1 MSWLS
6 PKRRRTTG
14 NLKTLPNGD
23 QQPSSVQPPPATG
36 SSNDDSVTVDSNAV
50 SLSTRPRVQPT
61 AALHGRKI
69 PNQSTAKRPTT
80 LARPLSQ
87 PLMSSAILQSGDGTA
102 NGEDGDGNLFYAYA
116 RKANDLQSRYLLTF
130 ANASIANEWWSL
142 LQEHFHDVSRP
153 SPQLFSFKDPELLSK
168 AWKNSS
174 LAHLKSKWMYISF
187 SDTASNQLGG
197 AAQGIIPIQDASGN
211 LLGGGAPASSGEFKQ
226 AREETREVKQEVSRL
241 EERFERMMGAIE
253 KNGDR
258 MASLLE
264 ERKEQTNSKSEDHGQ
279 SGQSGLSSHLEKITE
294 LLAKNSEYVQG
305 LEKRQASSEKAMRDE
320 IRKLS
325 AKPNQKGPD
334 MSQLSSHL
342 NRLQKILEQNFTNR
356 KDNSSTESRP
366 VQIDLSPLTERL
378 TKVQEAV
385 EQNSALVKELLDEG
399 ANSESRAVTPFWAKN
414 TPMEHSQQQFQP
426 LDLSPLTEH
435 LEKIHQAIEQ
445 QSNHMQALVGFASG
459 GDEQSGPADS
469 GGGSS
474 SSLATAGRA
483 GGDTAERSLAPFGEH
498 LEQIYNAIE
507 QGNLQA
513 QKRWAH
519 KDEQQR
525 SQQPLPIDLKPLLEA
540 QDRTRLAV
548 EAGNRVDM
556 GPLVGMFDGLIEHM
570 RSLREDGH
578 SVDSHLQELI
588 RKQNKLTDTF
598 AVGGSGT
605 LDAGLLAEKLDQ
617 VNEHLEILR
626 EWSEFSAERWQEF
639 IDARGIEMEERRGD
653 VKAEMGMLEG
663 KLDTLSEHLQAL
675 HASSNTSTD
684 RLHELLQKPQ
694 QEVNPSSRPPSASS
708 DIDLTPLNDRLTRI
722 HDSLERQVV
731 LVRGGSSG
739 GLEPDEDDQD
749 DNGNEMQGGRG
760 GGAARAQ
767 SRANLTSGA
776 GDPKFLITALT
787 SHLSKIQAVTDT
799 NARQLSRVIQTFS
812 PPVGGHKP
820 LSRHQRKP
828 PQQHNHPPHNPG
840 TSAETP
846 ADPAPTSRQITTPA
860 AVAPTATQQDHR
872 LEATHSQVR
881 ELMAGQREMIDAVRE
896 LAKSIRAEEG
906 GSCEHVVIPPPR
918 KVGRKVV
925 GAYFTIPAI
934 SGDDN
939 MVVLASPIASLREDG
954 SQNHK
959 SKTVLLKFH
968 HRSVVLLR
976 FGLAS
981 QFGNLVQKN
990 EVGNRPA
997 HSTYRTT

>member
-23 QQPSSVQPPPATG
+23 QQPSSLQPPPATG
-36 SSNDDSVTVDSNAV
+36 SSNDDSVTVDSNAI
-50 SLSTRPRVQPT
+50 SLPTRPRIQPT
-61 AALHGRKI
+61 AALHGKKI
-69 PNQSTAKRPTT
+69 PDQSTAKRPTT

-87 PLMSSAILQSGDGTA
+87 PLMSTATLQSGDGTA
-102 NGEDGDGNLFYAYA
+102 NDENGNGNLFYAYA

-168 AWKNSS
+168 AWKNTSF
-174 LAHLKSKWMYISF
+174 AHLKSKWMYISF

-197 AAQGIIPIQDASGN
+197 AAQGIIPIQDAAGN
-211 LLGGGAPASSGEFKQ
+211 LLGGGAPANSGEVKQ
-226 AREETREVKQEVSRL
+226 ARKETQEAKQEISRL

-264 ERKEQTNSKSEDHGQ
+264 ERQEQASAEKQGRDRPDQSE
-279 SGQSGLSSHLEKITE
+279 LSSHLGKITE
-294 LLAKNSEYVQG
+294 LLAKNSEYVQR
-305 LEKRQASSEKAMRDE
+305 LEKRQASNEKA
-320 IRKLS
+320 IREELKKLN
-325 AKPNQKGPD
+325 AKPKEKGPD

-342 NRLQKILEQNFTNR
+342 DRIQKIMEQSLTSR
-356 KDNSSTESRP
+356 KDGPVAEAQP

-385 EQNSALVKELLDEG
+385 EQNSALIKELLDEG
-399 ANSESRAVTPFWAKN
+399 ANSESRAVTPFWGRT
-414 TPMEHSQQQFQP
+414 TPIEHPQQQFQP

-435 LEKIHQAIEQ
+435 LERIHHAIEQ

-459 GDEQSGPADS
+459 GDEEGGSAES

-474 SSLATAGRA
+474 SSVATTGHG
-483 GGDTAERSLAPFGEH
+483 GGDTAERSLAPLGEH

-507 QGNLQA
+507 QGNTQA
-513 QKRWAH
+513 QKHWAQQE
-519 KDEQQR
+519 EQQR
-525 SQQPLPIDLKPLLEA
+525 SQRPLPIDLKPLLEA

-548 EAGNRVDM
+548 EAGNKVDM
-556 GPLVGMFDGLIEHM
+556 GPLVAMFDGLIEHM
-570 RSLREDGH
+570 RSIRDDSR

-588 RKQNKLTDTF
+588 RKQNELTDTF
-598 AVGGSGT
+598 AVGGSKT
-605 LDAGLLAEKLDQ
+605 LDVGPLAEKLDQ

-663 KLDTLSEHLQAL
+663 KFDTLSEHVQAL
-675 HASSNTSTD
+675 RASSKTSTD

-694 QEVNPSSRPPSASS
+694 QDVSTSSRPPSASS

-731 LVRGGSSG
+731 VVRGGSGDG
-739 GLEPDEDDQD
+739 GLEQDDEDHDHD
-749 DNGNEMQGGRG
+749 ANEIQGRRG
-760 GGAARAQ
+760 GARAQ
-767 SRANLTSGA
+767 SSTNLTSGA

-799 NARQLSRVIQTFS
+799 NAQQLSRLLQTF
-812 PPVGGHKP
+812 PAPTGVNKP
-820 LSRHQRKP
+820 HHHQQRKP
-828 PQQHNHPPHNPG
+828 PQQPNHHPHNPAPP
-840 TSAETP
+840 AESLS
-846 ADPAPTSRQITTPA
+846 DPAPIARHTTTPA
-860 AVAPTATQQDHR
+860 AASAAAVQQDHR

-896 LAKSIRAEEG
+896 LAKSIRAEKG
-906 GSCEHVVIPPPR
+906 ASCEHVVIPPPR

-925 GAYFTIPAI
+925 GFVY
-934 SGDDN
+934 
-939 MVVLASPIASLREDG
+939 DG
-954 SQNHK
+954 K
-959 SKTVLLKFH
+959 G
-968 HRSVVLLR
+968 R
-976 FGLAS
+976 G
-981 QFGNLVQKN
+981 G
-990 EVGNRPA
+990 G
-997 HSTYRTT
+997 

>member
-36 SSNDDSVTVDSNAV
+36 SSNDDSVTVDSNAI
-50 SLSTRPRVQPT
+50 SLPTRPRIQPA
-61 AALHGRKI
+61 AALHEKKI
-69 PNQSTAKRPTT
+69 PSQSTAKRPAT

-87 PLMSSAILQSGDGTA
+87 PLMSTATSPSGDGTA
-102 NGEDGDGNLFYAYA
+102 NGDDGNGNLFYAYA

-130 ANASIANEWWSL
+130 ANAFIANEWWSL

-168 AWKNSS
+168 AWKNTSF
-174 LAHLKSKWMYISF
+174 AHLKSKWMYISF

-197 AAQGIIPIQDASGN
+197 AAQGIIPIQDAAGN
-211 LLGGGAPASSGEFKQ
+211 LLGGGAPANSGEVKQ
-226 AREETREVKQEVSRL
+226 AREETREAKQEISRL
-241 EERFERMMGAIE
+241 EERFERMMGAIA

-264 ERKEQTNSKSEDHGQ
+264 ERQEQANAEKQVRDRPDQSE
-279 SGQSGLSSHLEKITE
+279 LSSHLGKITE

-305 LEKRQASSEKAMRDE
+305 LEKRQVSNEKA
-320 IRKLS
+320 IREELKKLN
-325 AKPNQKGPD
+325 AKPKEKGPD

-342 NRLQKILEQNFTNR
+342 DRIQKLMEQSLTSR
-356 KDNSSTESRP
+356 KDGPVAESQP
-366 VQIDLSPLTERL
+366 VQLDLSPLTERL

-399 ANSESRAVTPFWAKN
+399 ANSESRAVTPFWGKT
-414 TPMEHSQQQFQP
+414 TPTEHPQQQFQP

-435 LEKIHQAIEQ
+435 LEKIHHAIEQ

-459 GDEQSGPADS
+459 GDEEGGFADS

-474 SSLATAGRA
+474 SSVATTGRG
-483 GGDTAERSLAPFGEH
+483 GGDTAERSLAPLGEH

-507 QGNLQA
+507 QGNMQA
-513 QKRWAH
+513 QKHWAQQE
-519 KDEQQR
+519 EQQR
-525 SQQPLPIDLKPLLEA
+525 SQQPFRVDLKPLLEA

-548 EAGNRVDM
+548 EAGNKVDM

-570 RSLREDGH
+570 RSIREDSR

-588 RKQNKLTDTF
+588 RKQNELTDTF
-598 AVGGSGT
+598 AVGGSRT
-605 LDAGLLAEKLDQ
+605 LDVGPLAEKLDQ

-663 KLDTLSEHLQAL
+663 KFDTLSEHMQAL
-675 HASSNTSTD
+675 RASSNTSTD

-694 QEVNPSSRPPSASS
+694 HEVQTSSRPPSASS

-731 LVRGGSSG
+731 VVRGGG
-739 GLEPDEDDQD
+739 GVGPEHDHEDHD
-749 DNGNEMQGGRG
+749 DDGNEIQGRRG
-760 GGAARAQ
+760 GARVQ
-767 SRANLTSGA
+767 SSANSISGA

-799 NARQLSRVIQTFS
+799 NAQQLSRLLHAFPAPT
-812 PPVGGHKP
+812 GATKP
-820 LSRHQRKP
+820 HHQPRKP
-828 PQQHNHPPHNPG
+828 PQQPNHHPHNPAPP
-840 TSAETP
+840 AESLS
-846 ADPAPTSRQITTPA
+846 DPAPISRQTTTPA
-860 AVAPTATQQDHR
+860 AAASAAAEAQQDHR

-896 LAKSIRAEEG
+896 LAKSIRAEKG

-925 GAYFTIPAI
+925 GFVY
-934 SGDDN
+934 
-939 MVVLASPIASLREDG
+939 DG
-954 SQNHK
+954 K
-959 SKTVLLKFH
+959 G
-968 HRSVVLLR
+968 R
-976 FGLAS
+976 G
-981 QFGNLVQKN
+981 G
-990 EVGNRPA
+990 G
-997 HSTYRTT
+997 

>member
-36 SSNDDSVTVDSNAV
+36 SSNDDSVTVDSKAI
-50 SLSTRPRVQPT
+50 SLPTRPRIQAT
-61 AALHGRKI
+61 AALHEKKI
-69 PNQSTAKRPTT
+69 PGQSTAKRPTT

-87 PLMSSAILQSGDGTA
+87 PLMSSATLPSGDGTA
-102 NGEDGDGNLFYAYA
+102 NGDDGNGNLFYAYA

-130 ANASIANEWWSL
+130 ANAVVANEWWSL
-142 LQEHFHDVSRP
+142 LQEHFHDLSRP

-168 AWKNSS
+168 AWKNTSF
-174 LAHLKSKWMYISF
+174 AHLKSKWMYISF

-197 AAQGIIPIQDASGN
+197 AAQGIIPIQDAAGN
-211 LLGGGAPASSGEFKQ
+211 LLGGGAPANSGEVKQ
-226 AREETREVKQEVSRL
+226 ARDETREAKQEISRL

-264 ERKEQTNSKSEDHGQ
+264 ERHERVDAKIQDYARSDQSE
-279 SGQSGLSSHLEKITE
+279 LSSHLEKITE

-305 LEKRQASSEKAMRDE
+305 LEKRQASNEKA
-320 IRKLS
+320 IREELKKLN
-325 AKPNQKGPD
+325 AKPKEKGPN

-342 NRLQKILEQNFTNR
+342 DRIQKMMEQSITNR
-356 KDNSSTESRP
+356 KDSLAAESQT

-378 TKVQEAV
+378 AKVQEAV

-399 ANSESRAVTPFWAKN
+399 ANSESRAVTPFWGRT
-414 TPMEHSQQQFQP
+414 TPIEHPQQQFQP

-435 LEKIHQAIEQ
+435 LERIHHAIEQ

-459 GDEQSGPADS
+459 GDEESGSAD
-469 GGGSS
+469 GGGGS
-474 SSLATAGRA
+474 SSLATAGYA
-483 GGDTAERSLAPFGEH
+483 GGDMAERSLAPLGEH

-507 QGNLQA
+507 QGNTQA
-513 QKRWAH
+513 QKHWTQ

-525 SQQPLPIDLKPLLEA
+525 SRQALPIDLKPLLEA

-548 EAGNRVDM
+548 EAGNKVDM

-570 RSLREDGH
+570 RSLREDSQ

-588 RKQNKLTDTF
+588 RKKNELTDTF
-598 AVGGSGT
+598 VVNGSKT
-605 LDAGLLAEKLDQ
+605 LDVGPLAEKLDQ

-639 IDARGIEMEERRGD
+639 IDARGIEMEERRSD

-663 KLDTLSEHLQAL
+663 KFDTLSEHVQAL
-675 HASSNTSTD
+675 RASSNTSTD

-694 QEVNPSSRPPSASS
+694 QEVQTSSRPPSASS

-731 LVRGGSSG
+731 VVRGGG
-739 GLEPDEDDQD
+739 GMGPEHDDEDHD
-749 DNGNEMQGGRG
+749 DENNGIQGGRRG
-760 GGAARAQ
+760 GARAQ
-767 SRANLTSGA
+767 SSANLASGA

-799 NARQLSRVIQTFS
+799 NAQQLSRLLHTFPAPTGATKS
-812 PPVGGHKP
+812 HH
-820 LSRHQRKP
+820 HQRKS
-828 PQQHNHPPHNPG
+828 PQQPNHHPHNPG
-840 TSAETP
+840 LSPEHLS
-846 ADPAPTSRQITTPA
+846 DPAPISRHTTTPA
-860 AVAPTATQQDHR
+860 VASAAAVQQDHR

-896 LAKSIRAEEG
+896 LAKSIRAEKG

-925 GAYFTIPAI
+925 GFVY
-934 SGDDN
+934 
-939 MVVLASPIASLREDG
+939 DG
-954 SQNHK
+954 K
-959 SKTVLLKFH
+959 G
-968 HRSVVLLR
+968 R
-976 FGLAS
+976 G
-981 QFGNLVQKN
+981 G
-990 EVGNRPA
+990 G
-997 HSTYRTT
+997 

>member
-23 QQPSSVQPPPATG
+23 QQPSSIQPPPATG
-36 SSNDDSVTVDSNAV
+36 SSNDDSVTVDSNAI
-50 SLSTRPRVQPT
+50 SLPTRPRIQPT
-61 AALHGRKI
+61 AALHGKKI
-69 PNQSTAKRPTT
+69 PGQSSAKRPTT

-87 PLMSSAILQSGDGTA
+87 PLMSTATLQSGDGTA
-102 NGEDGDGNLFYAYA
+102 NGEDGNGNLFYAYA

-130 ANASIANEWWSL
+130 ANAAIASEWWSL

-168 AWKNSS
+168 AWKNTSF
-174 LAHLKSKWMYISF
+174 AHLKSKWMYISF

-197 AAQGIIPIQDASGN
+197 AAQGIIPIQDAAGN
-211 LLGGGAPASSGEFKQ
+211 LLGGGAPANSGEVKQ
-226 AREETREVKQEVSRL
+226 AREETREAKQEISRL
-241 EERFERMMGAIE
+241 EERFGRMMEAIE

-264 ERKEQTNSKSEDHGQ
+264 ERQERIDAKDQDYGRSDPSE
-279 SGQSGLSSHLEKITE
+279 LSSHLEKITG

-305 LEKRQASSEKAMRDE
+305 VEKRQASNEKALRE
-320 IRKLS
+320 ELKKLN
-325 AKPNQKGPD
+325 AKPKEKGSN

-342 NRLQKILEQNFTNR
+342 DRIQKMMEHSITDR
-356 KDNSSTESRP
+356 KDGSTAESQT
-366 VQIDLSPLTERL
+366 VQIDLSPLIERL

-385 EQNSALVKELLDEG
+385 EQNSALVKELLDDG
-399 ANSESRAVTPFWAKN
+399 ANSESRAMTPFWGKT
-414 TPMEHSQQQFQP
+414 TPIEHPQQQFQP

-435 LEKIHQAIEQ
+435 LEKIHHAIEQ

-459 GDEQSGPADS
+459 GDEESGSADGG

-474 SSLATAGRA
+474 SVATTGYA
-483 GGDTAERSLAPFGEH
+483 GGDTAERSLAPLGEH

-507 QGNLQA
+507 QGNTQA
-513 QKRWAH
+513 QKHWAQQ
-519 KDEQQR
+519 DELQQR
-525 SQQPLPIDLKPLLEA
+525 SQQAVPVDLKPLLEA

-548 EAGNRVDM
+548 EAGNKVDM
-556 GPLVGMFDGLIEHM
+556 GPLVAMFDGLIEHM
-570 RSLREDGH
+570 GSIREDSR

-588 RKQNKLTDTF
+588 RKQNELTDTF
-598 AVGGSGT
+598 VVTGSKT
-605 LDAGLLAEKLDQ
+605 LDVGPLAEKLDQ

-663 KLDTLSEHLQAL
+663 RFDTLSEHVQAL
-675 HASSNTSTD
+675 RASSNTSIG

-694 QEVNPSSRPPSASS
+694 QDVQTSSRPPSASS

-731 LVRGGSSG
+731 MVRGGSG
-739 GLEPDEDDQD
+739 GALEKDDYDHD
-749 DNGNEMQGGRG
+749 DDGNEIQAGRRG
-760 GGAARAQ
+760 GARTQ
-767 SRANLTSGA
+767 PSANLASGA

-799 NARQLSRVIQTFS
+799 NAQQLSRLLHTF
-812 PPVGGHKP
+812 PAPTGVNKP
-820 LSRHQRKP
+820 HHQQRKL
-828 PQQHNHPPHNPG
+828 PQQPNHHPHNPAPP
-840 TSAETP
+840 AESLS
-846 ADPAPTSRQITTPA
+846 DPAPMSRHTTTPA
-860 AVAPTATQQDHR
+860 AASAAAAAQQDHR

-896 LAKSIRAEEG
+896 LAKSIRAEKG

-925 GAYFTIPAI
+925 GFVY
-934 SGDDN
+934 
-939 MVVLASPIASLREDG
+939 DG
-954 SQNHK
+954 K
-959 SKTVLLKFH
+959 G
-968 HRSVVLLR
+968 R
-976 FGLAS
+976 G
-981 QFGNLVQKN
+981 G
-990 EVGNRPA
+990 G
-997 HSTYRTT
+997 

>member
-36 SSNDDSVTVDSNAV
+36 SSNDDSVTVDSNAI
-50 SLSTRPRVQPT
+50 SLPTRPRIQPT
-61 AALHGRKI
+61 AALHEKKI
-69 PNQSTAKRPTT
+69 PGQSTAKRPTT

-87 PLMSSAILQSGDGTA
+87 PLMSTATLPSGDGTA
-102 NGEDGDGNLFYAYA
+102 NDDDGNGDLFYAYA

-130 ANASIANEWWSL
+130 ANAVVANEWWSL

-153 SPQLFSFKDPELLSK
+153 SPQLFSFKDPELLLK
-168 AWKNSS
+168 AWKNTSF
-174 LAHLKSKWMYISF
+174 AHLKSKWMYISF

-197 AAQGIIPIQDASGN
+197 AAQGIIPIQDAAGN
-211 LLGGGAPASSGEFKQ
+211 LLGGGAPANSGEVKQ
-226 AREETREVKQEVSRL
+226 AREETREAKQEISRL

-264 ERKEQTNSKSEDHGQ
+264 ERQERIDAKDQDYGRSDQSE
-279 SGQSGLSSHLEKITE
+279 LSSHLEKITE

-305 LEKRQASSEKAMRDE
+305 LEKRQASNEKA
-320 IRKLS
+320 IREELKKLN
-325 AKPNQKGPD
+325 AKPKEKGPNI
-334 MSQLSSHL
+334 SQLSSHL
-342 NRLQKILEQNFTNR
+342 DRIQKMMGQSITDR
-356 KDNSSTESRP
+356 KDGSIAESRP

-378 TKVQEAV
+378 AKVQEAV

-399 ANSESRAVTPFWAKN
+399 ANSESRAVTSFWGKT
-414 TPMEHSQQQFQP
+414 TPIEHPQQQFQP

-435 LEKIHQAIEQ
+435 LEKIHHAIEQ

-459 GDEQSGPADS
+459 GDEESGSAGG

-474 SSLATAGRA
+474 SSLATTGYA
-483 GGDTAERSLAPFGEH
+483 GGDTAERSLAPLGEH

-507 QGNLQA
+507 QGNTQA
-513 QKRWAH
+513 QKHWAQQ
-519 KDEQQR
+519 EEQQQR
-525 SQQPLPIDLKPLLEA
+525 SQQALPIDLKPLLEA

-548 EAGNRVDM
+548 EAGNKVDM

-570 RSLREDGH
+570 RSLREDSQ

-588 RKQNKLTDTF
+588 RKQNELTDTF
-598 AVGGSGT
+598 VVGGSRT
-605 LDAGLLAEKLDQ
+605 LDAGPLAEKLDQ

-663 KLDTLSEHLQAL
+663 KFDALSEHMQAL
-675 HASSNTSTD
+675 RASSNTSTH

-694 QEVNPSSRPPSASS
+694 QEVQTSSRPPSSSS

-731 LVRGGSSG
+731 VVRGGG
-739 GLEPDEDDQD
+739 GVGPEHDDEDHD
-749 DNGNEMQGGRG
+749 DDGNGIQGGRRG
-760 GGAARAQ
+760 GARAQ
-767 SRANLTSGA
+767 SSANLTSGA

-799 NARQLSRVIQTFS
+799 NAQQLSRLLHTFS
-812 PPVGGHKP
+812 APTGVTKP
-820 LSRHQRKP
+820 HHHQRKP
-828 PQQHNHPPHNPG
+828 PQQPNHHPHNPAPP
-840 TSAETP
+840 AESLS
-846 ADPAPTSRQITTPA
+846 DPAPISRHTTTPA
-860 AVAPTATQQDHR
+860 AAASAVAAQQDHR

-896 LAKSIRAEEG
+896 LAKSIRAEKG

-925 GAYFTIPAI
+925 GFVY
-934 SGDDN
+934 
-939 MVVLASPIASLREDG
+939 DG
-954 SQNHK
+954 K
-959 SKTVLLKFH
+959 G
-968 HRSVVLLR
+968 R
-976 FGLAS
+976 G
-981 QFGNLVQKN
+981 G
-990 EVGNRPA
+990 G
-997 HSTYRTT
+997 

>member
-23 QQPSSVQPPPATG
+23 QQPSSVQPPPATTP
-36 SSNDDSVTVDSNAV
+36 SNDDSVTVDGNAV
-50 SLSTRPRVQPT
+50 SLPTRPRTQPI
-61 AALHGRKI
+61 AALHGKKI

-87 PLMSSAILQSGDGTA
+87 PLMSTATLQSGDGTA
-102 NGEDGDGNLFYAYA
+102 NGDEGNGNLFYAYA

-168 AWKNSS
+168 AWKNTSF
-174 LAHLKSKWMYISF
+174 AHLKSKWMYISF
-187 SDTASNQLGG
+187 SDTACNQLGG
-197 AAQGIIPIQDASGN
+197 AAQGIIPIQDAAGN

-226 AREETREVKQEVSRL
+226 AREEMREVKQDVSRL

-264 ERKEQTNSKSEDHGQ
+264 ERQEQANTEKQNHDRPDQ
-279 SGQSGLSSHLEKITE
+279 SDLSSHLGKITE

-305 LEKRQASSEKAMRDE
+305 LEKRQASNEKA
-320 IRKLS
+320 IREELKKLN
-325 AKPNQKGPD
+325 AEPKGKDLD

-342 NRLQKILEQNFTNR
+342 DKIQKMMEQSLTSR
-356 KDNSSTESRP
+356 KDGSMAESEP

-399 ANSESRAVTPFWAKN
+399 ANSESRAVTPFWGKN
-414 TPMEHSQQQFQP
+414 TPIEHLQQQYQP
-426 LDLSPLTEH
+426 QDLSPLTEH
-435 LEKIHQAIEQ
+435 LEKIHHAIEQ

-459 GDEQSGPADS
+459 GDEEPGSADNS

-474 SSLATAGRA
+474 GVATAGRA
-483 GGDTAERSLAPFGEH
+483 GGDTAERSLAPLGEH

-507 QGNLQA
+507 QGNTQA
-513 QKRWAH
+513 QKHWAQ

-525 SQQPLPIDLKPLLEA
+525 FQQPLPIDLKPLLEA

-548 EAGNRVDM
+548 EAGNKVDM
-556 GPLVGMFDGLIEHM
+556 GPLVAMFDGLIEHM
-570 RSLREDGH
+570 RSIREDSR

-588 RKQNKLTDTF
+588 RKQNELTNTF
-598 AVGGSGT
+598 AVGGSKT
-605 LDAGLLAEKLDQ
+605 LDVGPLAEKLDQ

-626 EWSEFSAERWQEF
+626 EWSEFNAERWQEF
-639 IDARGIEMEERRGD
+639 VDARGIEMEERRGD

-663 KLDTLSEHLQAL
+663 KFDTLSEHVQAL
-675 HASSNTSTD
+675 RASSNTSTE

-694 QEVNPSSRPPSASS
+694 QEIHTSSRPPSASS

-731 LVRGGSSG
+731 VVRGGSGES
-739 GLEPDEDDQD
+739 LENNTNEYGPNDD
-749 DNGNEMQGGRG
+749 GNEIQGGRRG
-760 GGAARAQ
+760 GVGRAQ
-767 SRANLTSGA
+767 PNANLASGA

-799 NARQLSRVIQTFS
+799 NAQQLSRLLHTFS
-812 PPVGGHKP
+812 PPTGVNKP
-820 LSRHQRKP
+820 HHQQQRKP
-828 PQQHNHPPHNPG
+828 TQQPNNHSHNPNP
-840 TSAETP
+840 SAELLT
-846 ADPAPTSRQITTPA
+846 DPPPTSRHITTPA
-860 AVAPTATQQDHR
+860 ATSVAIQQDHR

-896 LAKSIRAEEG
+896 LAKSIQAEKG

-925 GAYFTIPAI
+925 GFVY
-934 SGDDN
+934 
-939 MVVLASPIASLREDG
+939 DG
-954 SQNHK
+954 K
-959 SKTVLLKFH
+959 E
-968 HRSVVLLR
+968 RR
-976 FGLAS
+976 G
-981 QFGNLVQKN
+981 G
-990 EVGNRPA
+990 
-997 HSTYRTT
+997 

>member
-23 QQPSSVQPPPATG
+23 QQPFQFSIQPPPATG
-36 SSNDDSVTVDSNAV
+36 SSNDASVTVESNAV
-50 SLSTRPRVQPT
+50 SLPNRPRVQPT
-61 AALHGRKI
+61 AALHGKKI
-69 PNQSTAKRPTT
+69 PGQSTAKRPTT

-87 PLMSSAILQSGDGTA
+87 PLMSSATLQTGDGTA
-102 NGEDGDGNLFYAYA
+102 NGEDGNGNLFYAYA

-168 AWKNSS
+168 AWKNTSF
-174 LAHLKSKWMYISF
+174 AHLKSKWMYISF
-187 SDTASNQLGG
+187 SDTASNQLSG

-258 MASLLE
+258 MASLLQ
-264 ERKEQTNSKSEDHGQ
+264 ERQEQANAKNADHGQ
-279 SGQSGLSSHLEKITE
+279 SDQGGLSSHLEKITE
-294 LLAKNSEYVQG
+294 LVAKNSEYVQG

-414 TPMEHSQQQFQP
+414 TPMEHSQQHFQP

-435 LEKIHQAIEQ
+435 LERIHQAIEQ

-459 GDEQSGPADS
+459 GDEESGPADS

-694 QEVNPSSRPPSASS
+694 QEVHPSSRTPSASS

-820 LSRHQRKP
+820 LSQHQRKP

-846 ADPAPTSRQITTPA
+846 TDPAPTSRQITTPA

-896 LAKSIRAEEG
+896 LAKSIRAEKG

-925 GAYFTIPAI
+925 GFVY
-934 SGDDN
+934 
-939 MVVLASPIASLREDG
+939 DG
-954 SQNHK
+954 K
-959 SKTVLLKFH
+959 G
-968 HRSVVLLR
+968 R
-976 FGLAS
+976 G
-981 QFGNLVQKN
+981 G
-990 EVGNRPA
+990 G
-997 HSTYRTT
+997 

>member
-36 SSNDDSVTVDSNAV
+36 SSNDDSVTVDSNAI
-50 SLSTRPRVQPT
+50 SLPTRPRIQPT
-61 AALHGRKI
+61 AAPHEKKI
-69 PNQSTAKRPTT
+69 PGQSTAKRPTT

-87 PLMSSAILQSGDGTA
+87 PLMSSATLPSGDGTA
-102 NGEDGDGNLFYAYA
+102 NGDDGNGNSFYAYA

-130 ANASIANEWWSL
+130 ANASVANEWWSL
-142 LQEHFHDVSRP
+142 LQEHFHDISRP

-168 AWKNSS
+168 AWKNTSF
-174 LAHLKSKWMYISF
+174 AHLKSKWMYISF

-197 AAQGIIPIQDASGN
+197 AAQGIIPIQDAAGN
-211 LLGGGAPASSGEFKQ
+211 LLGGGAPANSGEVKQ
-226 AREETREVKQEVSRL
+226 AREETREAKQEVSRL

-264 ERKEQTNSKSEDHGQ
+264 ERQERVD
-279 SGQSGLSSHLEKITE
+279 
-294 LLAKNSEYVQG
+294 AKDQDYGRSDQKYVQG
-305 LEKRQASSEKAMRDE
+305 LEKRQASNEKA
-320 IRKLS
+320 IREELKKLN
-325 AKPNQKGPD
+325 AKPKEKGPN

-342 NRLQKILEQNFTNR
+342 DRIRKMMEQWITDR
-356 KDNSSTESRP
+356 KDGSIAESQT
-366 VQIDLSPLTERL
+366 VQVDLSPLTERL
-378 TKVQEAV
+378 AKVQEAV
-385 EQNSALVKELLDEG
+385 EQNSALIKELLDEG
-399 ANSESRAVTPFWAKN
+399 ANSESRAVTPFWGKT
-414 TPMEHSQQQFQP
+414 TPIEHPQQQFQP

-435 LEKIHQAIEQ
+435 LEKIHHAIEQ

-459 GDEQSGPADS
+459 GDEESGSAGG

-474 SSLATAGRA
+474 SSLATTGYA
-483 GGDTAERSLAPFGEH
+483 GGDTAERSLAPLGEH

-507 QGNLQA
+507 QGNTQA
-513 QKRWAH
+513 QKHWAQQ
-519 KDEQQR
+519 EEQQQR
-525 SQQPLPIDLKPLLEA
+525 SQQALPIDLKPLLEA

-548 EAGNRVDM
+548 EAGNKVDM
-556 GPLVGMFDGLIEHM
+556 GPLVGMFDGRIEHM
-570 RSLREDGH
+570 RSLREDSQ

-588 RKQNKLTDTF
+588 RKQNELTDTVV
-598 AVGGSGT
+598 VGGSRA
-605 LDAGLLAEKLDQ
+605 LDVGPLAEKLDQ

-663 KLDTLSEHLQAL
+663 KFDTLSEHVQAL
-675 HASSNTSTD
+675 RASSNTSTD

-694 QEVNPSSRPPSASS
+694 QEVQTSSRPPSASS

-731 LVRGGSSG
+731 VVRGGGRVG
-739 GLEPDEDDQD
+739 GPEHDDEDHD
-749 DNGNEMQGGRG
+749 DDGNEIQGGRRG
-760 GGAARAQ
+760 GARAQ
-767 SRANLTSGA
+767 SSTNLASGA

-799 NARQLSRVIQTFS
+799 NAQQISRLLQTF
-812 PPVGGHKP
+812 PAPTGATKP
-820 LSRHQRKP
+820 HHHQRKP
-828 PQQHNHPPHNPG
+828 PQQPNHHPHNPAPP
-840 TSAETP
+840 AESIS
-846 ADPAPTSRQITTPA
+846 DPAPISRHTTTPA
-860 AVAPTATQQDHR
+860 AAVSAAAAQQDHR

-896 LAKSIRAEEG
+896 LAKSIRAEKG

-925 GAYFTIPAI
+925 GFVY
-934 SGDDN
+934 
-939 MVVLASPIASLREDG
+939 DG
-954 SQNHK
+954 K
-959 SKTVLLKFH
+959 G
-968 HRSVVLLR
+968 R
-976 FGLAS
+976 G
-981 QFGNLVQKN
+981 G
-990 EVGNRPA
+990 G
-997 HSTYRTT
+997 